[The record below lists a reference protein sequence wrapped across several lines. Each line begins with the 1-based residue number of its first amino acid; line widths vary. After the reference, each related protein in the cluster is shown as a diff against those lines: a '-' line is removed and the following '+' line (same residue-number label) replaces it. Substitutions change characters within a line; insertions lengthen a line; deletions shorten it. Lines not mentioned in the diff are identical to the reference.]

1 MAIKNPSDTEFS
13 YRLTESLLSRKTSS
27 TLSTSQQIPPLV
39 HQRSTTPLI
48 TSVSPNALVINEKNS
63 KSSFSDY
70 IGKHF
75 REDAPVLLDRL
86 NTPAA
91 TEHPPNRTNW
101 PSPLKE
107 PDSQNHIVGDDRW
120 SEYDSIIS
128 EEASL
133 IATTPKLFS
142 VGAYLF
148 IFGFLCPPCW
158 WIGSFYPANLKNEK
172 RFIDEDFKMA
182 LRWRLL
188 NRFFSLGFSV
198 LLLIAIIV
206 LVIIYTQN

>member
-1 MAIKNPSDTEFS
+1 MAAKNPSDTEFS

-75 REDAPVLLDRL
+75 KEDAPVLLDRL
-86 NTPAA
+86 NTP
-91 TEHPPNRTNW
+91 TVEEHPPKRTNW
-101 PSPLKE
+101 PYPLKE
-107 PDSQNHIVGDDRW
+107 SDSQNHIVGNDKW
-120 SEYDSIIS
+120 SEYDSIFS

-133 IATTPKLFS
+133 IATTPRLFS

-148 IFGFLCPPCW
+148 IFGFLCPPFW
-158 WIGSFYPANLKNEK
+158 WIGSFYPTNLKNGK
-172 RFIDEDFKMA
+172 RFMDENLKMA

-206 LVIIYTQN
+206 LVIVYTKN

>member
-1 MAIKNPSDTEFS
+1 MTTKNPSDTEFS

-27 TLSTSQQIPPLV
+27 TLSTSQQIPPLA
-39 HQRSTTPLI
+39 HQRSTTQLI
-48 TSVSPNALVINEKNS
+48 TSISPNALVINEKNS
-63 KSSFSDY
+63 KSSFSDF

-75 REDAPVLLDRL
+75 KEDAPVLLDRL
-86 NTPAA
+86 APPTVK
-91 TEHPPNRTNW
+91 EHPSEGTYWSYPI
-101 PSPLKE
+101 KE
-107 PDSQNHIVGDDRW
+107 PDSHSRIEGNDKW

-133 IATTPKLFS
+133 IATTPELFS
-142 VGAYLF
+142 IGAFLF

-158 WIGSFYPANLKNEK
+158 WIGSFYPTNLKTDK
-172 RFIDEDFKMA
+172 RFMDEDLKMA

-206 LVIIYTQN
+206 LVIMYTKN